1 LRKPTDAAAME
12 PEIRRLVEL
21 RHPDP
26 HSILGNHPD
35 AGGVVI
41 RAYRPDAERVTVLPD
56 FGGEIPARH
65 RGAGVFE
72 ARLNG
77 RDDVFGYLLRVD
89 YRGGASFTFRD
100 PYSFLPTFGELD
112 LHLVSEGR
120 HERIWERLGAHPR
133 HHQGRFGTS
142 FAVWA
147 PNARSVSVV
156 GDFNSWDGRLHQM
169 RTIGSTGIWE
179 LFIPELSAGARYK
192 YEIRPGSG
200 GMHLLKA
207 DPYAFRTEA
216 PPATAS
222 VIHELGR
229 YRWGDDAWMERRRA
243 GDPQRRPLSIYEVHL
258 SSWRRVVEEGNRP
271 LTWKEA
277 AEALAEYASGMG
289 FTHVEFLPVAEH
301 PFGGSWGYQVTGYF
315 SPTARHGHP
324 DEFKALV
331 DALHRR
337 GIGVILDW
345 VPAHFPRDAHALA
358 RFDGTALFEHEDP
371 RLGSHPDWGTLVFN
385 YGRNEVRN
393 FLLASAL
400 FWLDEYHVD
409 GLRVDAV
416 ASMLYRDYSR
426 KPGEWI
432 PNRFGGRENE
442 EAIAFLKEVNERVR
456 DLHPG
461 ALMIAEEST
470 AFPRVTHRAGE
481 GGLSFHYKWS
491 LGWMHDTLDYF
502 AKDPVYRKWHHNEL
516 TFGLIYI
523 FSENFLLPLSHDEV
537 VHGKGSL
544 LGRMAGDDWQKFANL
559 RALFGWMWAHPGKK
573 LLFMG
578 GEFAQRAEWNH
589 DRSLDWHLL
598 DADMHRGVSDL
609 VRDLNRRLRDE
620 TPLYELD
627 GEDRGFEWLQADSA
641 EANVYAFVRWSEDRS
656 RHLICIANLSPQPR
670 HGYRVGMP
678 QAGDYEELINTDAA
692 AYGGSGV
699 GNGGRI
705 HVEDVPWDGRQRSA
719 SVTLPPLA
727 TLWLAPA
734 REPSAA

>member
-1 LRKPTDAAAME
+1 VRRPADLKATE
-12 PEIRRLVEL
+12 PQIRRLLEL

-26 HSILGNHPD
+26 HSVLGMHPD
-35 AGGVVI
+35 GSSVVI
-41 RAYRPDAERVTVLPD
+41 RVYRPDAERVTVLPD

-65 RGAGVFE
+65 RAGGVFE

-77 RDDVFGYLLRVD
+77 REDVFGYLVRVD

-112 LHLVSEGR
+112 MHLVSEGR
-120 HERIWERLGAHPR
+120 HERIWEHLGAHPR
-133 HHQGRFGTS
+133 HHHGVFGTS

-147 PNARSVSVV
+147 PTARSVSVV
-156 GDFNSWDGRLHQM
+156 GDFNNWDGRLHQM
-169 RTIGSTGIWE
+169 RAIGSTGVWE
-179 LFIPELSAGARYK
+179 LFVPDVGEGARYK
-192 YEIRPGSG
+192 YEIRPASG
-200 GMHLLKA
+200 GVHLLKA
-207 DPYAFRTEA
+207 DPYAFRTEP

-222 VIHELGR
+222 VIHQLSHYQWHDEE
-229 YRWGDDAWMERRRA
+229 WMERRRA
-243 GDPQRRPLSIYEVHL
+243 QDPIRRPMAVYEVHL

-271 LTWKEA
+271 LSWKEA
-277 AEALAEYASGMG
+277 ARQLADYVTAMG
-289 FTHVEFLPVAEH
+289 FTHVELLPVAEH
-301 PFGGSWGYQVTGYF
+301 PFGGSWGYQVSGYF
-315 SPTARHGHP
+315 APTARHGHP

-331 DALHRR
+331 DELHQR

-345 VPAHFPRDAHALA
+345 VPAHFPSDAHALA
-358 RFDGTALFEHEDP
+358 RFDGSALYEHEDP

-400 FWLDEYHVD
+400 FWLEQYHVD

-426 KPGEWI
+426 REGEWI
-432 PNRFGGRENE
+432 PNRSGGRENE

-470 AFPRVTHRAGE
+470 AFPRVTHRARD

-502 AKDPVYRKWHHNEL
+502 AQDPVYRKWHHNRL
-516 TFGLIYI
+516 TFGLMYI

-559 RALFGWMWAHPGKK
+559 RALYTWMWAHPGKK

-578 GEFAQRAEWNH
+578 GELAQRAEWNH
-589 DRSLDWHLL
+589 DASLDWHLL
-598 DADMHRGVSDL
+598 ESSMHSGVSAL
-609 VRDLNRRLRDE
+609 VRDLNHRLRE
-620 TPLYELD
+620 EPALYELD
-627 GEDRGFEWLQADSA
+627 GDGRGFEWLQADSA
-641 EANVYAFVRWSEDRS
+641 DANVYAFVRWSADRS
-656 RHLICIANLSPQPR
+656 RHVVCVANLSPIPR
-670 HGYRVGMP
+670 SGYRVGMP
-678 QAGDYEELINTDAA
+678 QGGSYVELLNSDAVQ
-692 AYGGSGV
+692 YGGSGV
-699 GNGGRI
+699 GNGGR
-705 HVEDVPWDGRQRSA
+705 VACEDVPCDNQPRSA
-719 SVTLPPLA
+719 QLTLPPLGA
-727 TLWLAPA
+727 IWLAPA
-734 REPSAA
+734 RE

>member
-1 LRKPTDAAAME
+1 MRRPTDLAAID
-12 PEIRRLVEL
+12 PQIQKLVEL
-21 RHPDP
+21 RHADP
-26 HSILGNHPD
+26 HSALGVHPD
-35 AGGVVI
+35 GSGVVI

-65 RGAGVFE
+65 RKSGVFE

-77 RDDVFGYLLRVD
+77 RSDVFGYLLRVD

-100 PYSFLPTFGELD
+100 PYSFAPTFGDLD
-112 LHLVSEGR
+112 AHLVSEGR
-120 HERIWERLGAHPR
+120 HEQIWKALGAHPR
-133 HHQGRFGTS
+133 HHQGVFGTS

-147 PNARSVSVV
+147 PTARSVSVV

-169 RTIGSTGIWE
+169 RSMGSTGVWE
-179 LFIPELSAGARYK
+179 LFVPEVSAGARYK
-192 YEIRPGSG
+192 YEIRPGG
-200 GMHLLKA
+200 AGVHLLKA

-222 VIHELGR
+222 VIHELDR
-229 YRWGDDAWMERRRA
+229 YRWGDEQWMERRRDQ
-243 GDPQRRPLSIYEVHL
+243 DPIRRPMSIYEVHL

-271 LTWKEA
+271 LSWKEA
-277 AEALAEYASGMG
+277 APQLADYVSEMG
-289 FTHVEFLPVAEH
+289 FTHVELLPVAEH

-315 SPTARHGHP
+315 APTARHGHP

-331 DALHRR
+331 NELHLR
-337 GIGVILDW
+337 GIGVIIDW

-358 RFDGTALFEHEDP
+358 RFDGSALYEHEDP
-371 RLGSHPDWGTLVFN
+371 RLGAHPDWGTLVFN

-400 FWLDEYHVD
+400 FWLDQYHVD

-426 KPGEWI
+426 APGEWV

-470 AFPRVTHRAGE
+470 AFPRVTHRARE

-491 LGWMHDTLDYF
+491 LGWMHDTLGYF
-502 AKDPVYRKWHHNEL
+502 AKDPVHRKWHHNAL
-516 TFGLIYI
+516 TFGLMYI
-523 FSENFLLPLSHDEV
+523 FSENFVLPLSHDEV

-544 LGRMAGDDWQKFANL
+544 FGRMAGDDWQKFANL
-559 RALFGWMWAHPGKK
+559 RALYTWMWAHPGKK

-578 GEFAQRAEWNH
+578 GELAQRNEWNH
-589 DRSLDWHLL
+589 DASLDWHLL
-598 DADMHRGVSDL
+598 QSGMHAGVSAL
-609 VRDLNRRLRDE
+609 VRDLNRCFRDD
-620 TPLYELD
+620 PALFELD
-627 GEDRGFEWLQADSA
+627 GDGRGFQWLQPDSA
-641 EANVYAFVRWSEDRS
+641 DANVYAFLRWSADRS
-656 RHLICIANLSPQPR
+656 RHVVCVVNLSPVAR
-670 HGYRVGMP
+670 YDYRVGMP
-678 QAGDYEELINTDAA
+678 HAGPYREVINSDAVE
-692 AYGGSGV
+692 YGGSGV
-699 GNGGRI
+699 GNGGRVM
-705 HVEDVPWDGRQRSA
+705 VEDIPADGQQRSA
-719 SVTLPPLA
+719 RLTLPPLGGI
-727 TLWLAPA
+727 WLAPA